1 MKKRLLAGI
10 ILPLLFFSCKKEAE
24 TNYAT
29 LILGKWVNTQVN
41 NETILTDASFTFEFR
56 SDNVQPYA
64 TGYVLDENNKT
75 WLENNDYTYSV
86 NGNMIIIDGMNKF
99 GNRFHMEFE
108 ILSVDQQTLSY
119 SVSKF
124 MIDNVEYPDP
134 KTYTSKKVTADL
146 SPQFVG
152 TWYGK
157 STTPGTS
164 DVGYHYWEYF
174 TNGHYNYYYQDD
186 LGNWLNKPDNEGI
199 YFLYG
204 DLMAS
209 NYTNDLISGEKGKA
223 YECWNFTIE
232 GDTMFWTGL
241 RENGLI
247 TSFRM
252 EKVTGPPVTSAK

>member
-1 MKKRLLAGI
+1 LK
-10 ILPLLFFSCKKEAE
+10 
-24 TNYAT
+24 TN
-29 LILGKWVNTQVN
+29 
-41 NETILTDASFTFEFR
+41 
-56 SDNVQPYA
+56 
-64 TGYVLDENNKT
+64 
-75 WLENNDYTYSV
+75 
-86 NGNMIIIDGMNKF
+86 
-99 GNRFHMEFE
+99 
-108 ILSVDQQTLSY
+108 LSY
-119 SVSKF
+119 RKF
-124 MIDNVEYPDP
+124 I
-134 KTYTSKKVTADL
+134 
-146 SPQFVG
+146 
-152 TWYGK
+152 
-157 STTPGTS
+157 TPGTS

-223 YECWNFTIE
+223 YECWNFIIE
-232 GDTMFWTGL
+232 GDTMFWTSL

>member
-10 ILPLLFFSCKKEAE
+10 VLPLLFFSCKKEAE
-24 TNYAT
+24 TNYAAQ
-29 LILGKWVNTQVN
+29 IVGKWVNTQVN
-41 NETILTDASFTFEFR
+41 NEAVLTDASFAFEFR
-56 SDNVQPYA
+56 SDNVQHYA
-64 TGYVLDENNKT
+64 TGYILDENNKT
-75 WLENNDYTYSV
+75 WLENSDYTYSV
-86 NGNMIIIDGMNKF
+86 NGNMIIIDGTNKF

-108 ILSVDQQTLSY
+108 ILLVDPQTLSY

-157 STTPGTS
+157 STTPGS
-164 DVGYHYWEYF
+164 PDVGYHYWEYF

-186 LGNWLNKPDNEGI
+186 LGNWLNKPDNEGV

-223 YECWNFTIE
+223 YECWNFSIE

-247 TSFRM
+247 ASFRM
-252 EKVTGPPVTSAK
+252 ERATGPPVASAK